1 MKMKEGIIYKATNTI
16 NGQVYI
22 GATKKKL
29 DDRKQDHIN
38 KALKGYSGYF
48 QKALIEYGVNSFEW
62 EQIDTAENKNEL
74 AQKETEYIISFN
86 SIENGYNSDNGGG
99 FKKTV
104 YQYNIETGKLI
115 NSYDDLSSAANAVNA
130 VKTSISSACLHY
142 NKTCKGYTWSYSST
156 LEPSSSLDLR
166 KKTVNQIS
174 LKGEFIACYVSASE
188 ASRKTG
194 ISKTCITRCC
204 RKERKQSG
212 GFLWEYS

>member
-1 MKMKEGIIYKATNTI
+1 MTNYIIYKAENIYTEE
-16 NGQVYI
+16 VYV
-22 GATKKKL
+22 GATTKTL
-29 DDRKQDHIN
+29 EERKNDHLIKSN
-38 KALKGYSGYF
+38 NGSGGYF
-48 QKALIEYGVNSFEW
+48 HQAIQTYCEESFVW
-62 EQIDTAENKNEL
+62 SIIDTANSLNEL
-74 AQKETEYIISFN
+74 AQKETEYIFSYN
-86 SIENGYNSDNGGG
+86 SVENGYNSDRGGG
-99 FKKTV
+99 LKKTV
-104 YQYNIETGKLI
+104 FQYNIETGKLI

-142 NKTCKGYTWSYSST
+142 NKTCKGFAWSYLST

-174 LKGEFIACYVSASE
+174 LKGEFIACYESASQ

-204 RKERKQSG
+204 RKEREHSG

>member
-1 MKMKEGIIYKATNTI
+1 MGNYIIYKAENTFTGEVYVGVTTKTLNERKNDHLTKSN
-16 NGQVYI
+16 NGS
-22 GATKKKL
+22 
-29 DDRKQDHIN
+29 N
-38 KALKGYSGYF
+38 GYF
-48 QKALIEYGVNSFEW
+48 HQAIQTYCEESFVW
-62 EQIDTAENKNEL
+62 SIIDTAKSINEL
-74 AQKETEYIISFN
+74 AQKETGYILSFN

-166 KKTVNQIS
+166 KKAVNQIS

-194 ISKTCITRCC
+194 VSKTCITRCC
-204 RKERKQSG
+204 RKEREHSG

>member
-1 MKMKEGIIYKATNTI
+1 MKEGIIYKATNVAT
-16 NGQVYI
+16 GEVYI
-22 GATKKKL
+22 GATTINLK
-29 DDRKQDHIN
+29 DRINDHYN
-38 KALKGYSGYF
+38 KAVKDYGYKF
-48 QKALIEYGVNSFEW
+48 QNAIREYGIENFTW
-62 EQIDTAENKNEL
+62 EQIDTAQDSNEL
-74 AQKETEYIISFN
+74 ALKESSYIEKFDTVN
-86 SIENGYNSDNGGG
+86 NGYNSDNGGG
-99 FKKTV
+99 IKKTV

-142 NKTCKGYTWSYSST
+142 NKTCKGFAWSYSST

-174 LKGEFIACYVSASE
+174 LKGEFIACYESASQ

-204 RKERKQSG
+204 RKEREHSG

>member
-1 MKMKEGIIYKATNTI
+1 MKEGIIYKATNVAT
-16 NGQVYI
+16 GEVYI
-22 GATKKKL
+22 GATTINLK
-29 DDRKQDHIN
+29 DRINDHYN
-38 KALKGYSGYF
+38 KAVKDYGYKF
-48 QKALIEYGVNSFEW
+48 QNAIREYGIENFTW
-62 EQIDTAENKNEL
+62 EQIDTAQNSNEL
-74 AQKETEYIISFN
+74 ALKESSYIEKFDTVN
-86 SIENGYNSDNGGG
+86 NGYNSDNGGG
-99 FKKTV
+99 IKKTV

-142 NKTCKGYTWSYSST
+142 NKTCKGFAWSYSST

-174 LKGEFIACYVSASE
+174 LKGEFIACYESASQ

-204 RKERKQSG
+204 RKEREHSG